1 MIYVLVDD
9 EWCWTPAMP
18 AVGEKLV
25 VYRLVDTEGDAGLT
39 IDLIPSPIGHG
50 DFDRGRDAPLTQ
62 FPAPDSAAV
71 NAQIL
76 SELRLAEAQ

>member
-9 EWCWTPAMP
+9 EWCWTQSLPAE
-18 AVGEKLV
+18 GEKLV
-25 VYRLVDTEGDAGLT
+25 VYRLVDLEGNAGKS

-50 DFDRGRDAPLTQ
+50 DFDRGRDAPFTQ
-62 FPAPDSAAV
+62 FPAPDRSAV
-71 NAQIL
+71 NAQIT